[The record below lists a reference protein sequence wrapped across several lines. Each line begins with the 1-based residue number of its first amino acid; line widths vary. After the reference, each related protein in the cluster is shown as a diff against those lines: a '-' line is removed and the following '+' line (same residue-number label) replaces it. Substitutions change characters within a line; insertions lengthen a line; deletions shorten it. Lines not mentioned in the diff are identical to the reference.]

1 MASEELDW
9 LQEMMRLSGVEQEPE
24 EEDGYPLIFPGM
36 LLEEEEEEERLL
48 WEKLRLAEEQTLEL
62 ARQQEAMR
70 DEAGTDTR

>member
-24 EEDGYPLIFPGM
+24 EEDGYTLVFPGM
-36 LLEEEEEEERLL
+36 LLDEEDEEERLL

-70 DEAGTDTR
+70 DEAGTDTQ

>member
-36 LLEEEEEEERLL
+36 LLEEDDEEERLR

-70 DEAGTDTR
+70 DEADTDTQ

>member
-24 EEDGYPLIFPGM
+24 EQDGYTLVFPGM
-36 LLEEEEEEERLL
+36 LLDEEDEAGRLL
-48 WEKLRLAEEQTLEL
+48 WEKLHMAEEQTLEL

-70 DEAGTDTR
+70 DEAGTDTQ

>member
-24 EEDGYPLIFPGM
+24 EEDGYPLVFPGM
-36 LLEEEEEEERLL
+36 LLEEDEEEERLL

-70 DEAGTDTR
+70 DEAEQDTQ

>member
-36 LLEEEEEEERLL
+36 LLEEDEEEERLL

-70 DEAGTDTR
+70 DEADTDTR

>member
-1 MASEELDW
+1 MASQELDW

-36 LLEEEEEEERLL
+36 LLEEDEEEERLL

-70 DEAGTDTR
+70 DEADTDTR

>member
-1 MASEELDW
+1 MQSEEVDW

-36 LLEEEEEEERLL
+36 LLEEDDEEERLR

-70 DEAGTDTR
+70 DEADTDTQ